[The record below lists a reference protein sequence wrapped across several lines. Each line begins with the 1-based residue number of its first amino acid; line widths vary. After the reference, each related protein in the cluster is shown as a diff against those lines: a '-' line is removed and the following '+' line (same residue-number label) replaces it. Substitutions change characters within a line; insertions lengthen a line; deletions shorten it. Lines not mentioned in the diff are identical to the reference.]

1 MNEQYQY
8 TCVIF
13 LSLILNINVLNGTKP
28 SIIWF
33 MVSFTHR
40 LWSLPLTACF
50 YRLSRARL
58 PLWGPGWRWRQSRYQ
73 LWPPLI
79 VRLQFL
85 KSKEA
90 NIHTNTANTGN
101 IRDSKIFS
109 HFYPPSLNNN
119 LWSISIH
126 CFCLLHSY
134 HFLWKLYLFF
144 HEISH
149 WNLDSDYP

>member
-109 HFYPPSLNNN
+109 HFYPLPKTIICEVYQFIVSAFYT
-119 LWSISIH
+119 H
-126 CFCLLHSY
+126 TTSY
-134 HFLWKLYLFF
+134 GNYIFFFMKFLI
-144 HEISH
+144 EI
-149 WNLDSDYP
+149 

>member
-1 MNEQYQY
+1 MLIKNKFHSKCTVYLLYLLIDIFKTLKRQHILIIAEWFLMNEQYQY

-79 VRLQFL
+79 VHLEFL
-85 KSKEA
+85 KSKET
-90 NIHTNTANTGN
+90 NIHTNTVNTGN

-109 HFYPPSLNNN
+109 HF
-119 LWSISIH
+119 
-126 CFCLLHSY
+126 
-134 HFLWKLYLFF
+134 
-144 HEISH
+144 
-149 WNLDSDYP
+149 

>member
-1 MNEQYQY
+1 MYCVFVVSINRHFQNTEKTTHINNCWIRMILNEWTISVYM
-8 TCVIF
+8 CNF

-79 VRLQFL
+79 VHLEFL
-85 KSKEA
+85 KSKET
-90 NIHTNTANTGN
+90 NIHTNTVNTGN

-109 HFYPPSLNNN
+109 HF
-119 LWSISIH
+119 
-126 CFCLLHSY
+126 
-134 HFLWKLYLFF
+134 
-144 HEISH
+144 
-149 WNLDSDYP
+149 